1 MIVVDCVF
9 QSTHPRKVWPC
20 DEQGSL
26 RYFES
31 QSTHP
36 RRVWLHDCQDIRY
49 SSGFNPHT
57 HAGCDFL
64 HGGNLASRRSFN
76 PHTHAG
82 CDNRYKCNYTRRRVS
97 IHTPTQG
104 VTLSSHR
111 VDDHYQFQS
120 THPRRVWHS
129 LVFPFDK
136 TKEFQSTH
144 PRRVWLRSPDRISSP
159 SKFQSTHPRRVWPV
173 CVTEM
178 RDVLHVSIHTPTQG
192 VTYHNLRHYV
202 THKFQSTHPR
212 RVWQSEPCNSF
223 WRAVFQSTHPRRVW
237 PECNIILSS
246 SVSFNPHT
254 HAGCDIGG
262 WSNVINI
269 NVSIHTPTQGV
280 TPLTQTSH

>member
-1 MIVVDCVF
+1 MNNASIHIHPRRVWQFIRAMIVVDCVF

-31 QSTHP
+31 QSTHPRRVWHRNGRGCLPTGLFQSTHP

-82 CDNRYKCNYTRRRVS
+82 CDTILPQSWRSLPVS

-120 THPRRVWHS
+120 THPRRVWLRIS
-129 LVFPFDK
+129 VNVRSAFG
-136 TKEFQSTH
+136 FQSTH
-144 PRRVWLRSPDRISSP
+144 PRRVW
-159 SKFQSTHPRRVWPV
+159 H
-173 CVTEM
+173 
-178 RDVLHVSIHTPTQG
+178 
-192 VTYHNLRHYV
+192 
-202 THKFQSTHPR
+202 
-212 RVWQSEPCNSF
+212 
-223 WRAVFQSTHPRRVW
+223 
-237 PECNIILSS
+237 
-246 SVSFNPHT
+246 
-254 HAGCDIGG
+254 
-262 WSNVINI
+262 INR
-269 NVSIHTPTQGV
+269 
-280 TPLTQTSH
+280 

>member
-1 MIVVDCVF
+1 MSKDRYAISSLNPHTHAGCDTVMGEDVSQRDC
-9 QSTHPRKVWPC
+9 
-20 DEQGSL
+20 
-26 RYFES
+26 
-31 QSTHP
+31 
-36 RRVWLHDCQDIRY
+36 
-49 SSGFNPHT
+49 FNPHT

-111 VDDHYQFQS
+111 VDDHYQ
-120 THPRRVWHS
+120 
-129 LVFPFDK
+129 
-136 TKEFQSTH
+136 FQSTH

-212 RVWQSEPCNSF
+212 RVWQLI
-223 WRAVFQSTHPRRVW
+223 R
-237 PECNIILSS
+237 
-246 SVSFNPHT
+246 
-254 HAGCDIGG
+254 
-262 WSNVINI
+262 
-269 NVSIHTPTQGV
+269 
-280 TPLTQTSH
+280 

>member
-1 MIVVDCVF
+1 MNNASIHIHPRRVWQFIRAMIVVDCVF

-31 QSTHP
+31 QSTHPRRVWHRNGRGCLPTGLFQSTHP

-120 THPRRVWHS
+120 THPRRVWLRIS
-129 LVFPFDK
+129 VNVRSAFG
-136 TKEFQSTH
+136 FQSTH
-144 PRRVWLRSPDRISSP
+144 PRRVW
-159 SKFQSTHPRRVWPV
+159 H
-173 CVTEM
+173 
-178 RDVLHVSIHTPTQG
+178 
-192 VTYHNLRHYV
+192 
-202 THKFQSTHPR
+202 
-212 RVWQSEPCNSF
+212 
-223 WRAVFQSTHPRRVW
+223 
-237 PECNIILSS
+237 
-246 SVSFNPHT
+246 
-254 HAGCDIGG
+254 
-262 WSNVINI
+262 INR
-269 NVSIHTPTQGV
+269 
-280 TPLTQTSH
+280 

>member
-36 RRVWLHDCQDIRY
+36 RRVWHRNGRGCLPTGLFQSTHPRRVWLHDCQDIRY
-49 SSGFNPHT
+49 SSGFNPHTHAGCDSVLQIVYHLPVSFNPHT

-212 RVWQSEPCNSF
+212 RVWP
-223 WRAVFQSTHPRRVW
+223 
-237 PECNIILSS
+237 
-246 SVSFNPHT
+246 
-254 HAGCDIGG
+254 
-262 WSNVINI
+262 
-269 NVSIHTPTQGV
+269 
-280 TPLTQTSH
+280 